1 MDNLMGIPQKASWL
15 RHAGK
20 GVAVAAS
27 TGAALFSIFTAL
39 YSFGVVGKSDAHQ
52 SIGNV
57 GAAWVGLQP
66 AIETA
71 TAIGD
76 TIHFAAT
83 ISDKNGSILVG
94 ARPTWTT
101 GDTSIATVLQDG
113 SVVARGPGATLVSV
127 VVGAHVA
134 HARIHVKQK
143 VATIDIGGTTGDS
156 GVVVLEGAQVQL
168 HPRPLDA
175 RGHVIPGAHVEW
187 AVDDSSVAALDT
199 AGIITGRTA
208 GRTMLTARLDG
219 VSGQAGVS
227 VVTVASKLALVAGTD
242 QRARAGGALPQPIVV
257 RATNRRG
264 APAAGQV
271 VNFRLAAGRGSVQ
284 PVTAVTD
291 ADGRARATWTL
302 GDYPGRQSL
311 LASVARVDS
320 VLEIVA
326 EAEPVAANTR
336 VEGLNGQLSA
346 RAGDRVGDSLA
357 VRVSDSTGR
366 ALADVPVRWIAMNG
380 GHVDAVSTRTDT
392 LGIARAVWT
401 LAKKTGVQHVRA
413 EVGSGVDARG
423 IAPVTISA
431 NALAGQ
437 AVGVVVVRGDNQR
450 AAAGAELPRH
460 IVLQVVDANGSGVAN
475 AQVVLSPS
483 GGTVPD
489 SAMTT
494 DSLGTVQTRW
504 TMGHEAREYSLAVHV
519 AGVKSL
525 FKMVAHATPA
535 VPANLSFDDV
545 PSSGSKHAR
554 ESAKSRKLYVVVTDV
569 YGNPISDAKVSFS
582 TKSGVVSPTRVVSD
596 AKGRAAL
603 TWTPGNK
610 PGEQTL
616 SGVVRGTDVTGA
628 YVTEVAHETAV
639 TKPAPGRHGR

>member
-1 MDNLMGIPQKASWL
+1 MGIPQKASWL
-15 RHAGK
+15 SHAGK

-39 YSFGVVGKSDAHQ
+39 YSFGMVGKSDAHQ

-83 ISDKNGSILVG
+83 ISDKNGSIHVG

-168 HPRPLDA
+168 RPRALDA
-175 RGHVIPGAHVEW
+175 RGHAIPGAHVEW

-227 VVTVASKLALVAGTD
+227 VVTVAWKLALVAGTD

-264 APAAGQV
+264 TPAAGQA

-336 VEGLNGQLSA
+336 VEGLNGQLAA
-346 RAGDRVGDSLA
+346 RAGDRVADSLA

-437 AVGVVVVRGDNQR
+437 AVGVVVERGDNQR

-460 IVLQVVDANGSGVAN
+460 IVLRVVDANGSGVAN
-475 AQVVLSPS
+475 ASVVLSPS

-494 DSLGTVQTRW
+494 DSLGNVQTRW
-504 TMGHEAREYSLAVHV
+504 TMGHEAREYSLAVHL

-525 FKMVAHATPA
+525 FKIVAHATPA
-535 VPANLSFDDV
+535 APANLSFDDV
-545 PSSGSKHAR
+545 PSSSGKHAR
-554 ESAKSRKLYVVVTDV
+554 KSSKSRKLYVVVTDV
-569 YGNPISDAKVSFS
+569 YGNPISDAKVSFA

-603 TWTPGNK
+603 TWTPGGK

-628 YVTEVAHETAV
+628 YVTEVPHETAV
-639 TKPAPGRHGR
+639 TKPAAGRHGR